1 MLFRSA
7 QALEKESSLYYT
19 IQLGVF
25 SPQRQPAFVKN
36 INPIYRDTLG
46 NGNYRYFTVKVRS
59 WKKAKSYLDQLQRS
73 GFEDAFIKAIQNGK
87 PISISKARASEPLEG
102 AETELQ
108 IKNLKK

>member
-1 MLFRSA
+1 MLFRS
-7 QALEKESSLYYT
+7 
-19 IQLGVF
+19 
-25 SPQRQPAFVKN
+25 
-36 INPIYRDTLG
+36 
-46 NGNYRYFTVKVRS
+46 FTVKVRS

-87 PISISKARASEPLEG
+87 PVSISKARASEPLEG